1 MKQPIKMTPGDEL
14 HLTALMAPFSLNLV
28 TGQDRQHLLGYGRA
42 AFVAGHAQLR
52 ASTPEA
58 AEDLIEEIIERI
70 SDHAVKAMAHQ
81 EARKQ
86 GNLEQIE
93 SARQAI
99 FQAEDCIKR
108 DLRTLASWTD
118 TASAE
123 AEQAAWHAGLDEGR
137 AQAAPAA
144 VAVPDERAAFEAW
157 AKSEDMS
164 IGSDCDGYI
173 HSNTA
178 AASLAWQARAALAA
192 TPAAVQTHAEAAAA
206 LGINSA
212 LTRIRAGNH
221 AKAIEPLEHA
231 LRALAATPAA
241 AAPVVLPEPAGLIVE
256 NLLALARIV
265 DIAVEDWGES
275 FKDGSMDVK
284 FHSDVVTELESILD
298 HFEGLPEGP
307 DDNVI
312 ESGPIKAARILRA
325 LLAGVSAPAAMADTP
340 NSFREWFAKNYP
352 ADTIILDPDWHAKS
366 IFRMAQAHARLSAPQ
381 AQADA
386 RDAEQE
392 VLMEH
397 SGCGSNTQVD
407 MLTVRLNPGDK
418 VVMHKGRITQG
429 FDRANRA
436 AIAAAKGE

>member
-192 TPAAVQTHAEAAAA
+192 TPAAEQIALTITNNFRDAGWSMPSIDEARVLEAVK
-206 LGINSA
+206 SA
-212 LTRIRAGNH
+212 LSTS
-221 AKAIEPLEHA
+221 
-231 LRALAATPAA
+231 PAA
-241 AAPVVLPEPAGLIVE
+241 VPVVLTEPAPTPCRSMFATQREYADAMALHRKNWAEVE
-256 NLLALARIV
+256 A
-265 DIAVEDWGES
+265 E
-275 FKDGSMDVK
+275 
-284 FHSDVVTELESILD
+284 
-298 HFEGLPEGP
+298 
-307 DDNVI
+307 
-312 ESGPIKAARILRA
+312 RA
-325 LLAGVSAPAAMADTP
+325 LLATATELPAQAVEQVPVLYVSKGQLD
-340 NSFREWFAKNYP
+340 NHR
-352 ADTIILDPDWHAKS
+352 DPDGPESFNAG
-366 IFRMAQAHARLSAPQ
+366 RYLPARITPAGKFTTPLFAAPQ

-386 RDAEQE
+386 RDAAFEAVRKAFCKLQRYSFFLDDKGN
-392 VLMEH
+392 VRRTPDY
-397 SGCGSNTQVD
+397 CGNWVEFEAVHMLFEPAAVD
-407 MLTVRLNPGDK
+407 AAID
-418 VVMHKGRITQG
+418 
-429 FDRANRA
+429 RA
-436 AIAAAKGE
+436 AIAAANGEQQS

>member
-144 VAVPDERAAFEAW
+144 VAVSDELIRAAKQALACMDGLQQHLGRAVCQVEAD
-157 AKSEDMS
+157 A
-164 IGSDCDGYI
+164 
-173 HSNTA
+173 
-178 AASLAWQARAALAA
+178 LRAALAA
-192 TPAAVQTHAEAAAA
+192 TPAATASEVQLHPSRAGRVYVAGPMTGLPDFNFPAFTAAAA
-206 LGINSA
+206 G
-212 LTRIRAGNH
+212 
-221 AKAIEPLEHA
+221 
-231 LRALAATPAA
+231 LRAKGWHVENPAEHGIVDGAEWADYLHYDLGRLATCAAMYLLPGWSQSRGATLEVHVATTLGMTLFYAEGAEIYRQPSAA
-241 AAPVVLPEPAGLIVE
+241 AAPVVLPEPAPTPCRSMFATQREYADAMAQHRKNWAEVE
-256 NLLALARIV
+256 A
-265 DIAVEDWGES
+265 E
-275 FKDGSMDVK
+275 
-284 FHSDVVTELESILD
+284 
-298 HFEGLPEGP
+298 
-307 DDNVI
+307 
-312 ESGPIKAARILRA
+312 RA
-325 LLAGVSAPAAMADTP
+325 LLATATGLPAQAVADEVHCVCGASWLRHGVNDYEMTDTP
-340 NSFREWFAKNYP
+340 RK
-352 ADTIILDPDWHAKS
+352 
-366 IFRMAQAHARLSAPQ
+366 AQASG
-381 AQADA
+381 DA
-386 RDAEQE
+386 N
-392 VLMEH
+392 
-397 SGCGSNTQVD
+397 G
-407 MLTVRLNPGDK
+407 
-418 VVMHKGRITQG
+418 
-429 FDRANRA
+429 
-436 AIAAAKGE
+436 